1 MTVGSGR
8 AGGLVCAIVIA
19 GCSEAEENASVCS
32 FPLPEPDPVMFTDA
46 TAALGIEATH
56 HFATDF
62 CELTDTTGGPG
73 VCVFDYDGDQDLD
86 IYFVDRAPYANRLY
100 RNDGARFADV
110 TGATGAGDTGD
121 SMGCLAFDA
130 DGDADLDLY
139 VSNNGPD
146 RLLRNEGGV
155 FTDATEILGIQED
168 GFSSSATAGDID
180 GDGDLDLVVGQLVV
194 EESCPEQ
201 CHLLPL
207 ACPARRTLVFEN
219 RGAEF
224 VETGVARG
232 ITAEEPTLA
241 TLLFDFEGDGDLDLY
256 LGNDMG
262 VLYSDRLYMNDG
274 TGHFVDQ
281 ADAFG
286 LAAAG
291 TDTMGI
297 DVGDYD
303 GDGVPDLITTDFKH
317 KPTRLFHCF
326 PSPLPCS
333 FEHLGPESLP
343 GVDWGVG
350 FVDFNHDGRLDV
362 FTAAGDVYDPD
373 RIGERNQVYFNRDG
387 RFFGHVPAAGEAL
400 DDRQISR
407 GAAFGDLDGDGDV
420 DVVVANAG
428 GTAQV
433 LLNQSA
439 AGHSLTVALDSRSA
453 GARVTVTTN
462 GRPLTEQALIGGS
475 YLGSSDPRLHFG
487 LGEACEADV
496 SVRWL
501 DGATREITAVAAN
514 QVLRVDR

>member
-1 MTVGSGR
+1 MRVRKGSAR
-8 AGGLVCAIVIA
+8 GLICAISLA
-19 GCSEAEENASVCS
+19 GCGEAEEPVTPCAL
-32 FPLPEPDPVMFTDA
+32 PLPKADPVMFTDA
-46 TAALGIEATH
+46 TAALGIDVTH

-73 VCVFDYDGDQDLD
+73 VCVLDYDGDQDLD
-86 IYFVDRAPYANRLY
+86 IYFVDRAPHSNHLY
-100 RNDGARFADV
+100 RNDGERFTDV
-110 TGATGAGDTGD
+110 TEATGAGDTGD

-130 DGDADLDLY
+130 DGDADIDLY
-139 VSNNGPD
+139 VSNVGPD
-146 RLLRNEGGV
+146 RLLRNDEGV
-155 FTDATEILGIQED
+155 FTDATEELGIQED

-180 GDGDLDLVVGQLVV
+180 GDGDLDLVVGQLVD
-194 EESCPEQ
+194 EESCPEM
-201 CHLLPL
+201 CFLLPL

-224 VETGVARG
+224 VETGMERG

-241 TLLFDFEGDGDLDLY
+241 TLLFDIDGDGDLDLY

-262 VLYSDRLYMNDG
+262 VLYSDRLYVNDG

-291 TDTMGI
+291 TDTMGV

-326 PSPLPCS
+326 PAPLPCS
-333 FEHLGPESLP
+333 FESLGAESLP
-343 GVDWGVG
+343 SVDWGVG

-362 FTAAGDVYDPD
+362 FTAGGDVYDPD
-373 RIGERNQVYFNRDG
+373 RIGDRNQVYFNREG
-387 RFFGHVPAAGEAL
+387 RFFEHLPAAGEAL

-433 LLNQSA
+433 LYNQSA
-439 AGHSLTVALDSRSA
+439 AGHSLTVALDTRSA
-453 GARVTVTTN
+453 GARVTVTAG
-462 GRPLTEQALIGGS
+462 GRALTEQALIGGS
-475 YLGSSDPRLHFG
+475 YLGSSDPRIHFG
-487 LGEACEADV
+487 LGEACTADV

-501 DGATREITAVAAN
+501 DGSTRDFTEVTAN